1 MPLLASADEKKRR
14 AKINQIKH
22 AKITKKEKQ
31 RNKTSRVNKQEKLI
45 KNVPT
50 IRDASMSMS

>member
-22 AKITKKEKQ
+22 AKITKKKENYKETKQ
-31 RNKTSRVNKQEKLI
+31 AE
-45 KNVPT
+45 
-50 IRDASMSMS
+50 

>member
-31 RNKTSRVNKQEKLI
+31 GNKTSRVNKQEKLI

>member
-22 AKITKKEKQ
+22 AKITKKRKTKKQ
-31 RNKTSRVNKQEKLI
+31 NKQSE
-45 KNVPT
+45 
-50 IRDASMSMS
+50 